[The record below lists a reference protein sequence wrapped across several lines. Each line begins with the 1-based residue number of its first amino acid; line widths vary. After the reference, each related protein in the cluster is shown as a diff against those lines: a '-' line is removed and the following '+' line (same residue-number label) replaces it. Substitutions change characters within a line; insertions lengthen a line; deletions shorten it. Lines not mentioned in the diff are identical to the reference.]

1 MVLFDTSVWVDYWQ
15 LRNTPQVQKLVH
27 ALNHG
32 EALITPTVIQEV
44 LQGIRDDTQFL
55 TVQERLL
62 LLPCLH
68 IPVVEAAVKAAEL
81 YRFLRK
87 KGVTVRKAND
97 CLIAAYA
104 IQHRVEICHNDQ
116 DFDLIAA
123 HTALKISLI
132 Y

>member
-15 LRNTPQVQKLVH
+15 LRDTPQVQKLIH

-32 EALITPTVIQEV
+32 EACTTPTVVQEV
-44 LQGIRDDTQFL
+44 LQGIRDDRQCL
-55 TVQERLL
+55 NVQERLL

-68 IPVVEAAVKAAEL
+68 LPVLDAAVRAAEL

-87 KGVTVRKAND
+87 KGVTIRKPND
-97 CLIAAYA
+97 CLIATYA
-104 IQHRVEICHNDQ
+104 IEHSVELCHNDQ
-116 DFDLIAA
+116 DFDLIAL